1 MNGVT
6 MWVSEPFKV
15 FFQEIQKQRKKL
27 DRLKPKSK
35 ISFTE
40 LSEISLEIL
49 QQDMNVDKLLTKEI
63 H

>member
-6 MWVSEPFKV
+6 MWVSKPFKD
-15 FFQEIQKQRKKL
+15 FFVELQKQRKKL
-27 DRLKPKSK
+27 DRGKPKSK

-40 LSEISLEIL
+40 LSDISLEIL
-49 QQDMNVDKLLTKEI
+49 TSDENTDILLTKQ